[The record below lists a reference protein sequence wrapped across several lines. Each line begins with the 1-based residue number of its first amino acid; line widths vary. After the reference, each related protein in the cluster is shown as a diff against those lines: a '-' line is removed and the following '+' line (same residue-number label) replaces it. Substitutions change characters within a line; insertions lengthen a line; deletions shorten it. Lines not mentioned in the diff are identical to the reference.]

1 MLDNFVTL
9 RDVVPS
15 IDDSR
20 RQLFIDHLEFIRN
33 HPSTAYLP
41 VDLRYAY
48 PEQHSFYGY
57 CRLKGYEDIQYYPMM
72 LLNGLSDAMAFTK
85 DTDMLYV
92 PSVDLLQKII
102 ASASVE

>member
-9 RDVVPS
+9 RDNIPS
-15 IDDSR
+15 IDSPS

-33 HPSTAYLP
+33 HPSTQLSP

-57 CRLKGYEDIQYYPMM
+57 CRLMGYEDIQYYPMM
-72 LLNGLSDAMAFTK
+72 LLNGLSDGMAFTK
-85 DTDMLYV
+85 DTDMLYI

>member
-9 RDVVPS
+9 RDNIPP
-15 IDDSR
+15 IDSAR

-33 HPSTAYLP
+33 HPSTQLKP
-41 VDLRYAY
+41 VDVRYAY
-48 PEQHSFYGY
+48 PEQHSFYAY
-57 CRLKGYEDIQYYPMM
+57 CRLVGYEDVQYYPMM

-85 DTDMLYV
+85 DTQALYV

-102 ASASVE
+102 SSASVE